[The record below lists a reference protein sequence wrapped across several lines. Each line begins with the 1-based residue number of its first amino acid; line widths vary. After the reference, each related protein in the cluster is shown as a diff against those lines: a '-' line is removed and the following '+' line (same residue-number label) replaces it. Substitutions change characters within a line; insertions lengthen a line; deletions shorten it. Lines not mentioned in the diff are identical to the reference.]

1 MKINRI
7 PRPGD
12 LLGRFRLVGPLLI
25 ALAGLVVTAC
35 NNGGSGSTY

>member
-1 MKINRI
+1 MNTHRI

-12 LLGRFRLVGPLLI
+12 LLGRFRLLGPLLI
-25 ALAGLVVTAC
+25 AVAGLIVSAC